1 MPLNTATHIS
11 DILSASRSI
20 LAHSD
25 ILPLL
30 SFVLKRSKE
39 FILTHP
45 EYILSKS
52 EKVAWERVKK
62 RRACGEPVAYIT
74 GVKEFYS
81 LTFQVNRH
89 TLIPRPETETL
100 VEEIAALHPASM
112 LDVGTGCG
120 AIAVSVKFH
129 VPDCRVTAIDIDRKA
144 VRIAACNAKNLL
156 GNNKIIFIKSDYFKK
171 LSGQCFDVI
180 ASNPPYVKTGEFA
193 GLQPGIRL
201 FEPARAL
208 DGGKDGLTAYR
219 VLLSESQT
227 HLNPDGLLIIE
238 ISPDLK
244 DDVTNLGIG
253 HGWKVKKVL
262 QDLSGYDRV
271 MVLTPG

>member
-1 MPLNTATHIS
+1 MPLNTTTHIS

-30 SFVLKRSKE
+30 SFVLKRPKE
-39 FILTHP
+39 FILAHP
-45 EYILSKS
+45 EYLLTKS

-62 RRACGEPVAYIT
+62 RLACGEPVAYIT
-74 GVKEFYS
+74 GIKEFYS
-81 LTFQVNRH
+81 LTFQVNRN

-112 LDVGTGCG
+112 LDVGTGSG

-129 VPDCRVTAIDIDRKA
+129 VTDCRVTAIDIDRKA
-144 VRIAACNAKNLL
+144 VRVAAGNAKNLL
-156 GNNKIIFIKSDYFKK
+156 GKNKITFMKSDYFKK
-171 LSGQCFDVI
+171 LSGRRFDVI
-180 ASNPPYVKTGEFA
+180 ASNPPYVKTGEIA
-193 GLQPGIRL
+193 GLQREIG
-201 FEPARAL
+201 FEPVKAL

-227 HLNPDGLLIIE
+227 HLNQDGLLIIE

-244 DDVTNLGIG
+244 DDVTNLGIW

-262 QDLSGYDRV
+262 RDLSGHDRV